1 MAPTHYDVLG
11 VSQDASLDD
20 IKAAHRKLSLILHP
34 DKQKKSA
41 SNNQRRR
48 TEANKA
54 KQSQHPSGSLH
65 AIDDDSDDN
74 DASVREGTYL
84 NNMPEK
90 LEQLALG
97 DNSVQSS
104 EASDA
109 NMKGAEL
116 TTSAREAATD
126 DNIEPSKLTKPTE
139 KKLEYTFRQIHSAFE
154 ALRDPTTRAAYDDE
168 LSRKSEKSA
177 SKVDKAV
184 PVKLSEMEE
193 ILFEEVEGYDEGTG
207 GNEDCNGGDDVNEDG
222 CEVAYCYQCR
232 CGDEIQVRQEDI
244 ATEQGH
250 RENENI
256 FECPSC
262 CLCIRIEVD
271 VLPDK
276 QFGNN
281 A

>member
-1 MAPTHYDVLG
+1 M
-11 VSQDASLDD
+11 
-20 IKAAHRKLSLILHP
+20 
-34 DKQKKSA
+34 
-41 SNNQRRR
+41 
-48 TEANKA
+48 
-54 KQSQHPSGSLH
+54 
-65 AIDDDSDDN
+65 
-74 DASVREGTYL
+74 

-207 GNEDCNGGDDVNEDG
+207 GNEDCNGGDDVDEDG

-262 CLCIRIEVD
+262 CLCIRIKID
-271 VLPDK
+271 VLPEK